1 MNKDVNNGQS
11 RREFLGR
18 SVAALAA
25 ASFLPSAFS
34 CTGKSVAAPA
44 PVDTAAEAGKVNS
57 KFGGVQ
63 IGTITYS
70 WRSMPGGL
78 ENIIKYC
85 QEANISSIELM
96 GGDLEAY
103 LGAPENPMM
112 KFFRRQASQPA
123 AKPGEKPAAPR
134 RMGPPKFTPEQ
145 QAELANVVRFAIDRS
160 RLTKEHL
167 DYVIAAVKALYED
180 RESIPNMRIVWG
192 HKLPMR
198 HFHAFL
204 EPYPN
209 EEK

>member
-112 KFFRRQASQPA
+112 KF
-123 AKPGEKPAAPR
+123 
-134 RMGPPKFTPEQ
+134 
-145 QAELANVVRFAIDRS
+145 
-160 RLTKEHL
+160 
-167 DYVIAAVKALYED
+167 
-180 RESIPNMRIVWG
+180 
-192 HKLPMR
+192 
-198 HFHAFL
+198 
-204 EPYPN
+204 
-209 EEK
+209 

>member
-1 MNKDVNNGQS
+1 MSKDVNNGQS

-103 LGAPENPMM
+103 LGAPENPMSA
-112 KFFRRQASQPA
+112 FCRFNSASSAFISAISTFSFSSHSSRVCAYTFRACFLPSIHV
-123 AKPGEKPAAPR
+123 GE
-134 RMGPPKFTPEQ
+134 
-145 QAELANVVRFAIDRS
+145 
-160 RLTKEHL
+160 
-167 DYVIAAVKALYED
+167 
-180 RESIPNMRIVWG
+180 
-192 HKLPMR
+192 
-198 HFHAFL
+198 
-204 EPYPN
+204 
-209 EEK
+209 

>member
-70 WRSMPGGL
+70 CLLYTSLESYFSLPPSVYERSYIEGL
-78 ENIIKYC
+78 E
-85 QEANISSIELM
+85 Q
-96 GGDLEAY
+96 
-103 LGAPENPMM
+103 
-112 KFFRRQASQPA
+112 
-123 AKPGEKPAAPR
+123 
-134 RMGPPKFTPEQ
+134 
-145 QAELANVVRFAIDRS
+145 
-160 RLTKEHL
+160 
-167 DYVIAAVKALYED
+167 
-180 RESIPNMRIVWG
+180 MR
-192 HKLPMR
+192 
-198 HFHAFL
+198 FL
-204 EPYPN
+204 EN
-209 EEK
+209 GIKMRVVDVD

>member
-96 GGDLEAY
+96 GGLS
-103 LGAPENPMM
+103 L
-112 KFFRRQASQPA
+112 
-123 AKPGEKPAAPR
+123 
-134 RMGPPKFTPEQ
+134 
-145 QAELANVVRFAIDRS
+145 I
-160 RLTKEHL
+160 H
-167 DYVIAAVKALYED
+167 I
-180 RESIPNMRIVWG
+180 
-192 HKLPMR
+192 
-198 HFHAFL
+198 
-204 EPYPN
+204 
-209 EEK
+209 

>member
-70 WRSMPGGL
+70 WRSMPGGFQVL
-78 ENIIKYC
+78 
-85 QEANISSIELM
+85 
-96 GGDLEAY
+96 
-103 LGAPENPMM
+103 
-112 KFFRRQASQPA
+112 
-123 AKPGEKPAAPR
+123 PR
-134 RMGPPKFTPEQ
+134 SEYQ
-145 QAELANVVRFAIDRS
+145 
-160 RLTKEHL
+160 
-167 DYVIAAVKALYED
+167 
-180 RESIPNMRIVWG
+180 
-192 HKLPMR
+192 
-198 HFHAFL
+198 FH
-204 EPYPN
+204 
-209 EEK
+209 

>member
-85 QEANISSIELM
+85 QEANISSFS
-96 GGDLEAY
+96 A
-103 LGAPENPMM
+103 
-112 KFFRRQASQPA
+112 R
-123 AKPGEKPAAPR
+123 PR
-134 RMGPPKFTPEQ
+134 IALRMGEVFFTHSSGQ
-145 QAELANVVRFAIDRS
+145 S
-160 RLTKEHL
+160 
-167 DYVIAAVKALYED
+167 
-180 RESIPNMRIVWG
+180 
-192 HKLPMR
+192 R
-198 HFHAFL
+198 HFSTVTL
-204 EPYPN
+204 RTLSSSLPDCN
-209 EEK
+209 LLK